1 MTLKLKHQKFAVVS
15 FQEAHPDFLEQAEI
29 CAWTTFMRE
38 TFHKYSAGKRYK
50 PVDPAEK
57 TGNLTVPPNH
67 RETAT
72 PVENS
77 VSTVPA
83 TNVNE
88 LIEDYVLWRNCN
100 AIKMFKY
107 YKKFFD
113 KMPVSRAFKIHG
125 VHRYIEDANRQRD
138 EVNIV
143 EGTDVFVIK
152 LQDEEG
158 NAAPILYNPPKMLIK
173 EQKFSDQ
180 YLDNLMSQY
189 RKNQKDAD
197 ELNNQIQK
205 IAIRKAKQQREKILS
220 PSTTELAD
228 QICGVENSVL
238 EEKNTQAKRVEEV
251 SIGNTQAKRVEEVSI
266 GNTQAKRVEE
276 VSIGNKKNEELLDSL
291 AKLEQEN
298 FLNIVT
304 NLKKE

>member
-67 RETAT
+67 RDSTPT

-77 VSTVPA
+77 VPTAPA

-100 AIKMFKY
+100 SIKMFKY

-238 EEKNTQAKRVEEV
+238 EEKNSQAKRVEA
-251 SIGNTQAKRVEEVSI
+251 SVE
-266 GNTQAKRVEE
+266 
-276 VSIGNKKNEELLDSL
+276 NKKTEELLDNLSNL